1 MSAPSA
7 VLGEEV
13 LIDLSLLKSAIL
25 IIIMLSAYIQSSIA
39 ESSASDANNE
49 DEKVCDNTEKLH
61 QLFTHPKQELLHRQN
76 VIEEMTQS
84 CNISSVNLYAGAK
97 EVNTIAHTVQ
107 HTHLP
112 YTHHMS
118 LHTHPHTHPYI
129 KLPINK

>member
-7 VLGEEV
+7 VLGEGV
-13 LIDLSLLKSAIL
+13 LIDLSLLKIAIL
-25 IIIMLSAYIQSSIA
+25 TIMLLSAYIQSSIA

-61 QLFTHPKQELLHRQN
+61 QLFTHPKQKLLRRPN

-97 EVNTIAHTVQ
+97 EVNAIAQAVQ
-107 HTHLP
+107 HTHTALHSSHVF
-112 YTHHMS
+112 T
-118 LHTHPHTHPYI
+118 HTHTHTHTHT
-129 KLPINK
+129 